1 MPICVECNQ
10 EKMVVICSV
19 CSYEKDLDQ
28 ANKLTQ
34 LTQELATERE
44 TTQQALQTSQE
55 WHERQKEE
63 IIAEWKSKLTNLIN
77 SRKAIIQQET
87 TLLKGVLESHE

>member
-1 MPICVECNQ
+1 MPICAECDQ
-10 EKMVVICSV
+10 EKMVVICSI

-55 WHERQKEE
+55 WHERQKGE
-63 IIAEWKSKLTNLIN
+63 IIAEWKEKLQNLVN
-77 SRKAIIQQET
+77 KWKTSLTQEI
-87 TLLKGVLESHE
+87 TLLKEILSHE